1 MGKFGPDKNFQN
13 WIKWLLWL
21 CVIVLGFYVM
31 NVDQGIAQKKYD
43 KWAAAHPQEAEE
55 HEAYEADQ
63 MSGQMDRDY

>member
-1 MGKFGPDKNFQN
+1 
-13 WIKWLLWL
+13 
-21 CVIVLGFYVM
+21 M